1 MIHKTLIEAQTKNTY
16 KTMKG
21 QSLVDQAVGI
31 MVATIV
37 LGAVAIPVSAD
48 VLITNT
54 QSVSDELDNS
64 SGSVPEI
71 VQADNVFQGLVDGS
85 ETLEVNDSLDN
96 TVYTLADSDYTA
108 DYETG
113 EFNVTTADIDGD
125 GNNEINSTNDQY
137 LLTYEYKP
145 DGYTGGITGKVL
157 GYIPLALGVGL
168 FVAAI
173 SIVR

>member
-1 MIHKTLIEAQTKNTY
+1 
-16 KTMKG
+16 MKG
-21 QSLVDQAVGI
+21 QSTLVDQAVGI

-54 QSVSDELDNS
+54 QSVSDELEDS
-64 SGSVPEI
+64 TGSVPEI
-71 VQADNVFQGLVDGS
+71 VTANNVFQGLVEDS
-85 ETLEVNDSLDN
+85 ETLKVNDSLDN
-96 TVYTLADSDYTA
+96 TVYTLDDADYTA
-108 DYETG
+108 DYDAG
-113 EFNVTTADIDGD
+113 EFNVTTADVDGD

>member
-1 MIHKTLIEAQTKNTY
+1 
-16 KTMKG
+16 MKLEG

-48 VLITNT
+48 VLITET
-54 QSVSDELDNS
+54 QQVTDETFNS

-71 VQADNVFQGLVDGS
+71 VTANNVYQGLVEDS
-85 ETLEVNDSLDN
+85 ETVKVEDSLDSQ
-96 TVYTLADSDYTA
+96 VYDLNSSQYTIDYDTGDFNITEAD
-108 DYETG
+108 
-113 EFNVTTADIDGD
+113 VDGD
-125 GNNEINSTNDQY
+125 SNNEINSTNDQY

-145 DGYTGGITGKVL
+145 DGYTGGITGTVL

-173 SIVR
+173 SIIR